1 MVAEKSV
8 VTTGR
13 PLVFPPFSRG
23 SVNMSTMF
31 GRSAAA
37 GEELILDKGRELREF
52 SGMAR
57 LESNQYGKCRVRV
70 LKVMKGKK
78 HKVCELE
85 ADVLLTGDLDG
96 AYLGEDNSSI
106 VPTDTVKNTVHV
118 LAHDYL
124 GTCRVSFAKI
134 VGSHF
139 LTKYPH
145 IDGVTVE
152 LRERRWERMEIGGEP
167 HPHAFSEQ
175 ANGTWFCRGD
185 FERDEDPVLSAGIT
199 DHLVLK
205 TGGSGF
211 EGFNPCD
218 LTTLPPTADRI
229 LSTRM
234 TLEWF
239 YDTDAEEYRPADDLV
254 LDAAYGIFAGNFS
267 PSVQRT
273 LFEIGEAALE
283 AVPEIVKI
291 ALSMPNVH
299 FPGMD
304 LTKLGRPGNETL
316 FLPTDEPHGE
326 IEAVVTR

>member
-1 MVAEKSV
+1 
-8 VTTGR
+8 
-13 PLVFPPFSRG
+13 
-23 SVNMSTMF
+23 
-31 GRSAAA
+31 
-37 GEELILDKGRELREF
+37 
-52 SGMAR
+52 MAKM
-57 LESNQYGKCRVRV
+57 ESNQYGKCRVRV

-85 ADVLLTGDLDG
+85 ADVLLRGDLDDS
-96 AYLGEDNSSI
+96 YLSDDNSSI
-106 VPTDTVKNTVHV
+106 VPTDTVKNTVHA

-134 VGSHF
+134 IGSHF
-139 LTKYPH
+139 LSKYPH
-145 IDGVTVE
+145 LDGVSVE
-152 LRERRWERMEIGGEP
+152 LRERRWGRMEIAGEA
-167 HPHAFSEQ
+167 HPHSFFEE

-185 FERDEDPVLSAGIT
+185 FERDEDPVLSAGIM

-205 TGGSGF
+205 TTGSGF
-211 EGFNPCD
+211 EGYNTCD

-239 YDTDAEEYRPADDLV
+239 YRVDAEEYRSADDLV
-254 LDAAYGIFAGNFS
+254 LEAAYRIFAETYS

-273 LFEIGEAALE
+273 LFEIGEAALK
-283 AVPEIVKI
+283 AMPGIIKI
-291 ALSMPNVH
+291 ALNLPNVH
-299 FPGMD
+299 FLGMD
-304 LTKLGRPGNETL
+304 LTKLGRPGNDTL